1 VKQIE
6 PDSRPE
12 VLYEDPWFYIVDK
25 VREELTVPG
34 RGPDKQN
41 CLMSRAEKWLGMVY
55 NVHRLDQPT
64 SGLVVLA
71 RTPEAR
77 REMSRLFEA
86 RLVKKVYQARVRGV
100 LDDEGT
106 IDLPLRS
113 DWDNRPRQMVDV
125 ERGKPAVSGWKVQ
138 NRGNDWTDL
147 LLYPETGRTHQLRV
161 HLSSIGHP
169 IMGDRLYDDKSDDTL
184 MGELKLHA
192 AALSFEHPFTGER
205 IVVEKWIDFDS
216 EDQSR

>member
-12 VLYEDPWFYIVDK
+12 VLYEDRWFYIVNK
-25 VREELTVPG
+25 VREELSVPG
-34 RGPDKQN
+34 RGPEKQN
-41 CLMSRAEKWLGMVY
+41 CLMSRAEKWLGPAY

-71 RTPEAR
+71 RSPEAR

-100 LDDEGT
+100 LEDDEGR
-106 IDLPLRS
+106 INLPLRS
-113 DWDNRPRQMVDV
+113 DWGNRPRQMVDH
-125 ERGKPAVSGWKVQ
+125 EQGKPALTCWKIKR
-138 NRGNDWTDL
+138 RGEDWTDL

-169 IMGDRLYDDKSDDTL
+169 IMGDRLYDDKTDESL

-192 AALSFEHPFTGER
+192 ASLSFRHPFTDKS
-205 IVVEKWIDFDS
+205 VSVEKWVDFDAGI
-216 EDQSR
+216 